1 MLREL
6 VELAR
11 GHVEQHRHLV
21 DESAGTAR
29 AGAVH
34 ALLQL
39 AGQKHDLGVLAAQ
52 LDDHVRLR
60 HVHADRL
67 AGGEYLLHEVDVRRL
82 GNAEARRTGDRAAD
96 RRIRSDHLA
105 RILHQLD
112 RLFAHLGK
120 VALIVLVDDLSIA
133 HDHDLDRRRA
143 DVDSYIYVHISLF
156 SPVNEAVRAALAKK
170 AAQTGRRQAKSRV
183 F

>member
-1 MLREL
+1 MLGKL
-6 VELAR
+6 VELAG
-11 GHVEQHRHLV
+11 GHVEQHGHLV
-21 DESAGTAR
+21 DESACAACT
-29 AGAVH
+29 GAVH
-34 ALLQL
+34 TLLQL
-39 AGQKHDLGVLAAQ
+39 AGQEHDLCVLAAQ

-60 HVHADRL
+60 HMYAYRL
-67 AGGEYLLHEVDVRRL
+67 AGGEYFLHEVDVRRL

-96 RRIRSDHLA
+96 RRIRADGLA

-112 RLFAHLGK
+112 RLFAHLGEM
-120 VALIVLVDDLSIA
+120 ALIVLVDDFSIA
-133 HDHDLDRRRA
+133 HDNDFNRRRA

-156 SPVNEAVRAALAKK
+156 SPVNETVRAALAKK